1 MRRGATWRETPLTA
15 PNALEHP
22 RSCAD
27 TRLRNQRA
35 LQQPPRSP
43 SDPQTPLATFGRF
56 RKPNQPE
63 TPQYASVFPGR
74 QSRRRTTPAENRTE
88 VQDPWRNRRPFPP
101 EPPRSRRVR
110 LRARPRQPRAP
121 VRAQPEASRG
131 RDRRRSRGSPCA
143 CGQTNAC
150 TGCATNHRAKAL
162 MENAGR
168 ARTRPYKKQ
177 VPCISTNPPKS
188 HP

>member
-27 TRLRNQRA
+27 TRLRNRRA

-101 EPPRSRRVR
+101 EPPRIRR
-110 LRARPRQPRAP
+110 
-121 VRAQPEASRG
+121 G
-131 RDRRRSRGSPCA
+131 
-143 CGQTNAC
+143 
-150 TGCATNHRAKAL
+150 ATAGKAAAAVSA
-162 MENAGR
+162 NAGATR
-168 ARTRPYKKQ
+168 SIAGGVPIVLSIDLLANFARWGQCCRGPRKGPALFLFQ
-177 VPCISTNPPKS
+177 SAR
-188 HP
+188 